1 MMRINELIITPLIT
15 IFLILSEQSDFLGV
29 VSALFSTGRAWMDF
43 VKYLSLRFDMQMM
56 YLQTMKVGGPFIS
69 TNDPDYLPYVYA
81 DAVLRHGTLHPHS
94 GKVHPLAQPWTHT
107 Q

>member
-29 VSALFSTGRAWMDF
+29 VSALFSTGRAWMEF

-94 GKVHPLAQPWTHT
+94 AKVHPLAQPWTHT

>member
-15 IFLILSEQSDFLGV
+15 IFFIFIDNIDFMGV
-29 VSALFSTGRAWMDF
+29 VSAIFSTAKAWIEYIKF
-43 VKYLSLRFDMQMM
+43 SSLRLDMQMM
-56 YLQTMKVGGPFIS
+56 YLETMRSGGPFIT

-81 DAVLRHGTLHPHS
+81 DAVVRRDMRHLRS
-94 GKVHPLAQPWTHT
+94 GKVPPLAEPWRHT